1 MAQENQKQRRPA
13 NFTTEETD
21 ALREIVGNRRDF
33 VNGIY
38 IGDKKDL
45 EKAWAQITLI
55 LFNTMKLGTYT
66 LPTPQRLKDKWMR
79 MQMKDKKDLQNE
91 AATGE
96 KTSFTQNLPLSQVGK
111 GEILPHSS
119 FERLTGDKSASAERD
134 DIVEGYFYLEND
146 SSSKMG
152 IQKDSNKMAQENQKQ
167 RRPAK
172 FTTEET
178 DALRIIIGNRRD
190 FVNGKYIGHKKDL
203 EKAWAQITLLFN
215 DMKLGMYTLST
226 SQRPMDKCMRMQ
238 MKDKKDV
245 QNEAATGGDLTFE
258 SASAEIDDKMGQK
271 GMSVVKESPSP
282 GTNTDISGTSQAPCK
297 RIRTDSLTPADGCS
311 SQDWQVKEELE
322 KTIEQLSREKQELE
336 MIKKLRREIQNLKD
350 ENKEFSKK

>member
-1 MAQENQKQRRPA
+1 MENKKRRP

-21 ALREIVGNRRDF
+21 ALREIIGNRRDF
-33 VNGIY
+33 DNGKY
-38 IGDKKDL
+38 IGEKK
-45 EKAWAQITLI
+45 EKKKAWAQITL
-55 LFNTMKLGTYT
+55 LFNNAKSSKSEQLM
-66 LPTPQRLKDKWMR
+66 DKWMR
-79 MQMKDKKDLQNE
+79 MLVQNE
-91 AATGE
+91 AA
-96 KTSFTQNLPLSQVGK
+96 
-111 GEILPHSS
+111 
-119 FERLTGDKSASAERD
+119 TGDKSASAERD

>member
-1 MAQENQKQRRPA
+1 MAQENKKQRPA

-38 IGDKKDL
+38 IGDKKYL

-79 MQMKDKKDLQNE
+79 MQLKDKKDVQNE
-91 AATGE
+91 AA
-96 KTSFTQNLPLSQVGK
+96 
-111 GEILPHSS
+111 
-119 FERLTGDKSASAERD
+119 TGDKSASAERD

-178 DALRIIIGNRRD
+178 DVLREIIGNRRD
-190 FVNGKYIGHKKDL
+190 FVNGKYIGHRKDL
-203 EKAWAQITLLFN
+203 EKAWEQITLLFN

-226 SQRPMDKCMRMQ
+226 SQRPKDKCMRMQ

-258 SASAEIDDKMGQK
+258 SASDEIDDKMGLK

>member
-91 AATGE
+91 AA
-96 KTSFTQNLPLSQVGK
+96 
-111 GEILPHSS
+111 
-119 FERLTGDKSASAERD
+119 TGDKSASAERD

-271 GMSVVKESPSP
+271 GMSVVKESPGP
-282 GTNTDISGTSQAPCK
+282 GTNTDISATSQAPGK
-297 RIRTDSLTPADGCS
+297 RIRTRSLTCSDGCS
-311 SQDWQVKEELE
+311 SQNWQDKEELE
-322 KTIEQLSREKQELE
+322 KRLSNFLVRKRSL
-336 MIKKLRREIQNLKD
+336 KLKN
-350 ENKEFSKK
+350 

>member
-271 GMSVVKESPSP
+271 GMSVVKESPGP
-282 GTNTDISGTSQAPCK
+282 GTNTDISATSQAPGK
-297 RIRTDSLTPADGCS
+297 RIRTRSLTCSDGCS
-311 SQDWQVKEELE
+311 SQNWQDKEELE
-322 KTIEQLSREKQELE
+322 KRLSNFLVRKRSL
-336 MIKKLRREIQNLKD
+336 KLKN
-350 ENKEFSKK
+350 

>member
-1 MAQENQKQRRPA
+1 MENKKRRP

-21 ALREIVGNRRDF
+21 ALREIIGNRRDF
-33 VNGIY
+33 DNGKY
-38 IGDKKDL
+38 IGEKK
-45 EKAWAQITLI
+45 EKKKAWAQITL
-55 LFNTMKLGTYT
+55 LFNNAKSSKSEQLM
-66 LPTPQRLKDKWMR
+66 DKWMR
-79 MQMKDKKDLQNE
+79 MLVQNE

>member
-91 AATGE
+91 AA
-96 KTSFTQNLPLSQVGK
+96 
-111 GEILPHSS
+111 
-119 FERLTGDKSASAERD
+119 TGDKSASAERD